1 MKEREHDPVNQPAHY
16 TQGKVECIDAIE
28 SALSPE
34 EFMGF
39 LRGQVLKYTW
49 RCRLKSSSLE
59 DLRKAAWYND
69 RLQLFIAD
77 AATASAPTSI
87 LKGSESN
94 GTLEQLGGNAVYLSI
109 ADHIRQQPFA
119 NVRRCAHSTKYEC
132 AELNCTFPQC
142 NCAGKP
148 IRIVEP

>member
-1 MKEREHDPVNQPAHY
+1 VKEREHDPVNQPAHY

-87 LKGSESN
+87 LKGSDSN
-94 GTLEQLGGNAVYLSI
+94 GSTDN
-109 ADHIRQQPFA
+109 HFA
-119 NVRRCAHSTKYEC
+119 NVRRAAGSTKYEC